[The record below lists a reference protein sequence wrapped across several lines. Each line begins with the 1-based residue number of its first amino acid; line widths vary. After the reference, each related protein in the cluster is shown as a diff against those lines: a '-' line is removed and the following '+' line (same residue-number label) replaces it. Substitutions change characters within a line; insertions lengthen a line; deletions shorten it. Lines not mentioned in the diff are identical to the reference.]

1 VAIRSICTVGN
12 RSLLLSATYEPLK
25 VISWH
30 RAVTLMF
37 LGKVEVIRSYET
49 FLRSPS
55 RALPT
60 PAVVRLVQFVRR
72 RRVRV
77 AMTRRNVF
85 FRDGYT
91 CQYCLRQLPVREL
104 TCDHVVPRA
113 QGGGSSWENLVAACG
128 PCNRRK
134 GGRTPEEA
142 RMRLR
147 RRPMR
152 PESLPVEYTLNLG
165 SMPPPEPWRDFLG
178 WATAID
184 AA

>member
-1 VAIRSICTVGN
+1 
-12 RSLLLSATYEPLK
+12 
-25 VISWH
+25 
-30 RAVTLMF
+30 
-37 LGKVEVIRSYET
+37 
-49 FLRSPS
+49 
-55 RALPT
+55 
-60 PAVVRLVQFVRR
+60 
-72 RRVRV
+72 
-77 AMTRRNVF
+77 MTRRNVF